1 MINYT
6 GGSKMAKASIQEIK
20 DLMKA
25 TGVGMMDCKKAL
37 EEADGDTEKA
47 VTILREKGL
56 ATQAKKSGRAAA
68 EGIVTSVVEGNIG
81 AVVEVNIETDF
92 AANNEEFKA
101 FVAAVAKTVIEKN
114 PADVDALK
122 ATIISGGDK
131 TVEEALQDLFIKIRE
146 NMVIRR
152 FQRFEGVLVP
162 YIHDNGKIG
171 VMVKLD
177 TDLPADKVFEV
188 GKNCALQVAAM
199 NPAYLDRS
207 AVPAE
212 VLENEKTIVLAQ
224 MAEDPKMASK
234 PEQVKAKIAE
244 GKIGKYYTENCLVDQ
259 AFVRSDIFDG
269 TVGKYVED
277 AAKKLGGKI
286 TVAEFVR
293 FERGEGVEK
302 KADNFAEEVASMAGT
317 K

>member
-1 MINYT
+1 
-6 GGSKMAKASIQEIK
+6 MAKASIAEIK

-56 ATQAKKSGRAAA
+56 ATQAKKSGRVAA
-68 EGIVTSVVEGNIG
+68 EGIVTSVVEGNVG

-92 AANNEEFKA
+92 AANNDEFKA

-122 ATIISGGDK
+122 ATVISGGDK
-131 TVEEALQDLFIKIRE
+131 TVEETLQDLFIKIRE

-152 FQRFEGVLVP
+152 FQRFEGTLVP
-162 YIHDNGKIG
+162 YVHGGGSIG

-177 TDLPADKVFEV
+177 TDLAADKVFEV
-188 GKNCALQVAAM
+188 GKDCALQVAAM
-199 NPAYLDRS
+199 NPAYLDEAS
-207 AVPAE
+207 VPAS
-212 VLENEKTIVLAQ
+212 VLENEKTIIMAQ

-244 GKIGKYYTENCLVDQ
+244 GKVGKYYSENCLLDQ
-259 AFVRSDIFDG
+259 AFVKDDKM
-269 TVGKYVED
+269 TVKQYVD
-277 AAKKLGGKI
+277 NAAKALGGSIK
-286 TVAEFVR
+286 VVDYVR

-302 KADNFAEEVASMAGT
+302 KVDNFAEEVASMAGT